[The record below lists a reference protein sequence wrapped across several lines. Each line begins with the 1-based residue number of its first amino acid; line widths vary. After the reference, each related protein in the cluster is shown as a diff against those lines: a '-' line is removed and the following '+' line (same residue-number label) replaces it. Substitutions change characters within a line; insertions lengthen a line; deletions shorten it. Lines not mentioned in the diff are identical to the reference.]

1 MTVYVEEMGADG
13 FQKAFGQI
21 LDQDVRIVI
30 FEGEDGG
37 SLSKR
42 NRMYLQRKIIE
53 ACYPICVEDGG
64 EMYQWLFH
72 YLPGFKP
79 SAAKF
84 ECELEI
90 GCQYGTDE
98 HGSPLT
104 VYQDKTW
111 KPYYKG
117 EFDLWL
123 VPDDNKEPIKVDI
136 SNELYDEVRK
146 KKMKVF
152 DKNLTGYI
160 DLADGERVYM
170 TMLEPHF
177 FYKKK
182 VYMLFIA

>member
-1 MTVYVEEMGADG
+1 M
-13 FQKAFGQI
+13 
-21 LDQDVRIVI
+21 
-30 FEGEDGG
+30 
-37 SLSKR
+37 
-42 NRMYLQRKIIE
+42 
-53 ACYPICVEDGG
+53 
-64 EMYQWLFH
+64 
-72 YLPGFKP
+72 
-79 SAAKF
+79 
-84 ECELEI
+84 
-90 GCQYGTDE
+90 
-98 HGSPLT
+98 
-104 VYQDKTW
+104 YQDKKW

-177 FYKKK
+177 FYNKK